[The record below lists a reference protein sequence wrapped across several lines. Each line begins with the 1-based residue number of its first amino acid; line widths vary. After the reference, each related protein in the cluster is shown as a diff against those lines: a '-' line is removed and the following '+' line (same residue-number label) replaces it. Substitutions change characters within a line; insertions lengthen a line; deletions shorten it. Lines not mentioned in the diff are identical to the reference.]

1 MKFGPVPVAAAVG
14 NLLAH
19 GIQAG
24 GRRLKK
30 GHVLTEADATALAAA
45 GIETVITARLEPGD
59 VPEDEA
65 ARRIATRAAGP
76 GTRANAPFTGR
87 ANLYAVAPGV
97 AVLDQPRLIALN
109 HLHEALTIATVPPF
123 EVVDA
128 GQMLATVKIIP
139 FAAPEAVIAAG
150 ERLADEAGEASG
162 GLVRLA
168 PFQARK
174 LGLVLTTLPGMKDSV
189 LEKTIA
195 SVRDRVEG
203 LGSDLAGI
211 ARCSHD
217 ADDLARALREPAV
230 AECDIVLIFGASA
243 IVDRGD
249 VIPAAIEAAGGEVLH
264 FGMPVDPGNL
274 LLLGTLDARPVI
286 GLPGCARSPKLN
298 GFDWVLQRLLAG
310 LPVTGADLM
319 DTGVGG
325 LLKEIPTRPQ
335 PRDPGQSKS
344 RGDDGAPRMPRIAA
358 VLLAAG
364 QSRRMAG
371 TNKLTAPVAGKPLI
385 RHVAEA
391 ALHSTAYE
399 TVVVLGNAADAV
411 RNALSGLPLRFVE
424 NPEYHLGMATS
435 IRAGI
440 TALGEDIDGALICL
454 GDMPGLKPAH
464 LDRLISAFNPV
475 EGRAICI
482 PTLSGKHGNPVLW
495 GRMFFPELKSLEG
508 DRGGKPLLASHAEM
522 IVEVAMADDG
532 VLLDLDTP
540 QAFAAYE
547 GRD

>member
-1 MKFGPVPVAAAVG
+1 MKFGRVPVATATG
-14 NLLAH
+14 SLLAH
-19 GIQAG
+19 GLSAG

-30 GHVLTEADATALAAA
+30 GHLLTAADVETLAAA
-45 GIETVITARLEPGD
+45 GIETVIAARLEPDD

-65 ARRIATRAAGP
+65 ARRIATRAAGT

-87 ANLYAVAPGV
+87 ANLYALARGV
-97 AVLDQPRLIALN
+97 AVLDVPRLVALN
-109 HLHEALTIATVPPF
+109 HLHEALTIATLHPY

-139 FAAPEAVIAAG
+139 FAAPETVVAAG
-150 ERLADEAGEASG
+150 ERLADEAGA

-168 PFQARK
+168 PFQTRK
-174 LGLVLTTLPGMKDSV
+174 VGLILTTLPGMKDSV
-189 LEKTIA
+189 LEKTVA

-203 LGSDLAGI
+203 LGSDLTAV
-211 ARCSHD
+211 ARCAHD
-217 ADDLARALREPAV
+217 DADLARSLRRPMFAG
-230 AECDIVLIFGASA
+230 CDIILIFGASA

-249 VIPAAIEAAGGEVLH
+249 VIPAAIEGAGGEVLH
-264 FGMPVDPGNL
+264 FGMPADPGNL
-274 LLLGTLDARPVI
+274 LLLGALDARPVV

-310 LPVTGADLM
+310 IPVTGRDLM

-335 PRDPGQSKS
+335 PRDPGREKRQ
-344 RGDDGAPRMPRIAA
+344 GDDGGPRMPRIAA

-371 TNKLTAPVAGKPLI
+371 TNKLTAQVAGKPLI

-391 ALHSTAYE
+391 ALQSTACE

-411 RNALSGLPLRFVE
+411 REALSGLPLRFVE
-424 NPEYHLGMATS
+424 NPDYRQGMATS
-435 IRAGI
+435 IRTGI
-440 TALGEDIDGALICL
+440 AALGEDIDGALICL

-464 LDRLISAFNPV
+464 LDRLVSAFNPV

-482 PTLSGKHGNPVLW
+482 PTLDGKHGNPVLW
-495 GRMFFPELKSLEG
+495 GKMFFSELKKLEG
-508 DRGGKPLLASHAEM
+508 DRGGKPLLASHAELV
-522 IVEVAMADDG
+522 VEVSMTDDG